1 MRRIAATI
9 LTLGVL
15 LSMTAATTAA
25 TPAFAAGRGD
35 GWAFQDFGPGFTTTN
50 CGFLIVATQ
59 DVDKVFGKM
68 AVAPDGSSVL
78 KLTGHAVIT
87 WTNPANG
94 RSVTTNTSGPG
105 TITTSADG
113 STLTF
118 DNHGPTPLDL
128 TAHDAAVL
136 GVPRV
141 FVFTGHGTA
150 TVDAATGEVISGSIR
165 GHIHVDLCT
174 ALS

>member
-1 MRRIAATI
+1 
-9 LTLGVL
+9 
-15 LSMTAATTAA
+15 MTAATAAA

-35 GWAFQDFGPGFTTTN
+35 GWVFQDFGPGFTTTN

-59 DVDKVFGKM
+59 DVDKVFGMM

-94 RSVTTNTSGPG
+94 KSVTTNTSGPG

-128 TAHDAAVL
+128 SAHDAAVL

-150 TVDAATGEVISGSIR
+150 TVDAATGEVISGSIH